1 MDNQHTSARPP
12 TKRPMVLALAGVAVA
27 LLFGVGGWFA
37 YSTANQ
43 EPQPYEMAGFE
54 PMTADGLADSFFLVA
69 PELLTAV
76 YQAFNETGEAEIYDS
91 LATVAAGDALEE
103 LYLERVGSMV
113 GGGLDPSEE
122 ADQQIHTME
131 MLRIDQARDG
141 EKFTWT
147 SRWRVVG
154 TVGHATHMHVRG
166 NTYAAILTVE
176 PVEGA
181 WRLTGF
187 ELTDVDRSEAGE
199 MVAAEP

>member
-1 MDNQHTSARPP
+1 M
-12 TKRPMVLALAGVAVA
+12 VA
-27 LLFGVGGWFA
+27 LGLSALGWTVFMT
-37 YSTANQ
+37 SER
-43 EPQPYEMAGFE
+43 EPVAYEMAGFD
-54 PMTADGLADSFFLVA
+54 PMTPDGLADSFFLVA
-69 PELLTAV
+69 PELLTTV
-76 YQAFNETGEAEIYDS
+76 YRAFNETGEAEIYDS
-91 LATVAAGDALEE
+91 LATVAAGDALEQ

-131 MLRIDQARDG
+131 MLRIDQRRDG
-141 EKFTWT
+141 DRFIWN

-176 PVEGA
+176 PMGGA

-199 MVAAEP
+199 LVAAAP